1 MAHPVLS
8 TCLTSRP
15 MRQPRVRQIRSL
27 FLSPSLV
34 PWFGSLARVPVPCVQ
49 RPLNRTSSSVL
60 LQILALCFV
69 ASLCPPRLPGLRFA
83 FRVPELRRPPPE
95 KTSVHCRRRLAAAA
109 AAGTEGREG
118 RRRGERGGGWALGKR
133 HTQHTRG
140 YAAASAEEGR
150 EGRKQ
155 GPANVLP
162 RAERK
167 IEPVG
172 EEGAGVGELGWRSRL
187 ARLSQRRSK
196 QAGEGTAAV
205 PNCAVGRRPR
215 LDGCGKELGGPKLA
229 SPKEGPNAVVLIALL
244 CGCRDMRRCA
254 EPIRD
259 ARCEIE

>member
-95 KTSVHCRRRLAAAA
+95 KTSVQLQTPAGSGGGGGHGGKGRSEERRARRRLGSGQKAHTAYP
-109 AAGTEGREG
+109 RVRSSQ
-118 RRRGERGGGWALGKR
+118 RRRRSRRQEAGAGECAATSRTQDRAGGGGGGG
-133 HTQHTRG
+133 RG
-140 YAAASAEEGR
+140 RVGLE
-150 EGRKQ
+150 
-155 GPANVLP
+155 
-162 RAERK
+162 
-167 IEPVG
+167 EPVG
-172 EEGAGVGELGWRSRL
+172 PFESEK
-187 ARLSQRRSK
+187 K
-196 QAGEGTAAV
+196 QAGGRGNSSCAQLRGGKKAAIGRLWEGT
-205 PNCAVGRRPR
+205 
-215 LDGCGKELGGPKLA
+215 GGPQAGLPQGRA
-229 SPKEGPNAVVLIALL
+229 E
-244 CGCRDMRRCA
+244 CGSTDRTTLRVQRYEEMRRA
-254 EPIRD
+254 YP
-259 ARCEIE
+259 RCEMRD